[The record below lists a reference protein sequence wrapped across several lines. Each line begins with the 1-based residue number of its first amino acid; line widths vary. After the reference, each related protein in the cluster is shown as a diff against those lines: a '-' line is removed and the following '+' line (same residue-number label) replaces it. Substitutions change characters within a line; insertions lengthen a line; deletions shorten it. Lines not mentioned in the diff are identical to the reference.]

1 MASSRVRPPVS
12 ASLRISPA
20 RREILARTWPSAVA
34 GVIGVVLLL
43 ALAWDAGGYFPSSY
57 LAVGAIAFF
66 VCAVLL
72 AAATPRYRVSTA
84 ALIGLGA
91 LAALTLWTAASAT
104 WSVTPD
110 TALEDAQRN
119 LTYLALFGLA
129 LIAAGSGRLARH
141 FVWLILGAIV
151 IVSLAALLSRLY
163 PDLIETGAPL
173 ATLTGYRLDY
183 PFTYWNALGALASM
197 GAVLGLGL
205 AADARAPVA
214 LRPLAAG
221 GAVIAATT
229 MYLTFSRGAWMALAV
244 GLVVL
249 VALAVNRG
257 SLLLSGGIVGLGT
270 ALVVLRL
277 EAYPAL
283 IDDPSAE
290 AGQEAA
296 GAAFGPYLLLIVA
309 GVIAAQLAVA
319 TMRASPRLMVVL
331 RKIFRPLLI
340 GLAGL
345 AVVGFLVAYGVAGSK
360 AEERSA
366 GAIADGRDLLDRQ
379 WDDFMR
385 PGGFTAVGSARLTT
399 TRGTRS
405 DVYRVAIDG
414 FEAHPLRGEGSGAFE
429 YRWMRDRE
437 VTEKVRDAHSLYL
450 ETASEL
456 GLVGLCFLLV
466 FIGSLVW
473 AAVRSRLRPGGLGR
487 SASAAVAAACA
498 VWAVHAAV
506 DWDWQMTALTG
517 TALMLGATLYPYGQQ
532 RRRRQSR
539 GSERQ
544 LWVPSDVKPAPAG
557 PPAS

>member
-1 MASSRVRPPVS
+1 MASSRVRLPVS

-72 AAATPRYRVSTA
+72 AAATPRYRVSTT

-110 TALEDAQRN
+110 TALEDAQRT

-151 IVSLAALLSRLY
+151 IVTLAALLSRLY

-197 GAVLGLGL
+197 GTVLGLGL

-283 IDDPSAE
+283 TDDPSAE

-309 GVIAAQLAVA
+309 GVIAAQ
-319 TMRASPRLMVVL
+319 
-331 RKIFRPLLI
+331 
-340 GLAGL
+340 L

-379 WDDFMR
+379 WDDFLQ
-385 PGGFTAVGSARLTT
+385 PAAFAGTGSARLTT

-405 DVYRVAIDG
+405 DVYRVALDG
-414 FEAHPLRGEGSGAFE
+414 FEAHPLRGDGSGSFE
-429 YRWMRDRE
+429 YRWIRDRE
-437 VTEKVRDAHSLYL
+437 VNETARDAHSLYL
-450 ETASEL
+450 ETLGEL
-456 GLVGLCFLLV
+456 GLVGVLLLLV

-473 AAVRSRLRPGGLGR
+473 AAVRSRLKPGGLGR
-487 SASAAVAAACA
+487 SASAAVAAACS

-517 TALMLGATLYPYGQQ
+517 TALMLGATLYPYGQK
-532 RRRRQSR
+532 RRRRHPR
-539 GSERQ
+539 GSERSF
-544 LWVPSDVKPAPAG
+544 WTPSEAKPGPAGTAAPGPAG
-557 PPAS
+557 P